1 MFRGGI
7 FSADIFARPPYGR
20 VRRASVA
27 RRWVEGARDVLAAR
41 ARVRSAVHRA
51 RLLPPAA
58 PPQRLGAPAARLVAE
73 GLFTD
78 VLAPTPAAL
87 PEVRRVH
94 RATFLEFFRDLKEGF
109 LDPETAVPPETLD
122 IALLAAGGAP
132 PASPA
137 G

>member
-51 RLLPPAA
+51 RLLAPPCRAPPTAPGERRPPPFSAPAPPPPQAA
-58 PPQRLGAPAARLVAE
+58 PPQGPGAIVARLVAE

-87 PEVRRVH
+87 PEVRR
-94 RATFLEFFRDLKEGF
+94 
-109 LDPETAVPPETLD
+109 
-122 IALLAAGGAP
+122 
-132 PASPA
+132 
-137 G
+137 